1 MTEHFDFLF
10 VVAAGNDGRTGFT
23 SVHSPGV
30 SKNALTVGASDFDHS
45 QLVSFSSIGYNYDQH
60 MFKPNIITPGTNLM
74 SAGTR
79 NTNET
84 YTCNVQKSSGTSMAT
99 PIAAGAAILVRQ
111 YFENAS
117 YWGFFCN
124 PTYRSCP
131 EVSQGSDSQG
141 LVSGAL
147 VKAVLVS
154 GVIIIGPWVV
164 CVLVCGVVHSLLTH
178 IMLFI
183 LFIIAV
189 LC

>member
-1 MTEHFDFLF
+1 MVDNFDFLF
-10 VVAAGNDGRTGFT
+10 VVAAGNEGRTGFT

-30 SKNALTVGASDFDHS
+30 SKNALTVGATDYDHT

-60 MFKPNIITPGTNLM
+60 MFKPNIVTPGTNLM

-84 YTCNVQKSSGTSMAT
+84 YTCNVQVSSGTSMAT

-117 YWGFFCN
+117 FWGSSCK
-124 PTYRSCP
+124 TDYRSCP
-131 EVSQGSDSQG
+131 NVYEGSGHQG
-141 LVSGAL
+141 LISGAL

-154 GVIIIGPWVV
+154 AS
-164 CVLVCGVVHSLLTH
+164 VCGVWCSCSSSSTSFLVDFLMRRLT
-178 IMLFI
+178 LVK
-183 LFIIAV
+183 LY
-189 LC
+189 